1 MPDTGE
7 RHPDALER
15 CRHYLGLLARLQLQ
29 PRLQAKLDPSDIVQQ
44 TLLDAHAN
52 FEQFR
57 GHSDAELIGWLRR
70 ILANNLAAAA
80 RRYGTQ
86 VRDVGREV
94 SLEADLEKSSARIEA
109 WLAANQSSPS
119 EQVQRREL
127 SFRLAESLARLPA
140 DQRRAV
146 ELHHLK
152 GLSVNEVAEMME
164 RSRPAVVGLLIRGL
178 RGLRQSLEEKEP
190 GDT

>member
-1 MPDTGE
+1 MKETGE
-7 RHPDALER
+7 RHADALER

-52 FEQFR
+52 IEQFR

-86 VRDVGREV
+86 VRDVGREI

-119 EQVQRREL
+119 EQVQRHEL

-146 ELHHLK
+146 ELHHLQ
-152 GLSVNEVAEMME
+152 GLSVNEVAAMME

-178 RGLRQSLEEKEP
+178 RGLRLSLEEKEP